1 MFNCPLEQVERFQP
15 TLTLCTNVHVVRV
28 TLFQLTCLK
37 FRYKNLISWANRR
50 TKAAQE
56 KLDVHWVHPF
66 PSFKRMHREWQ
77 RLGKA
82 QKLETTI
89 HNGKV
94 GVRWDLPHF
103 FNYVATQKELMESMD
118 FPMIDGEQ
126 LFVIIIRGDG
136 FPCGSRPWVQI
147 AIGFAN
153 HMEKARTLQYNW
165 TLDVALTSEHDDEAM
180 RVLFCATLQH
190 IQTIIDSGYIQM
202 NNVYYRA
209 RIMLG
214 GDSPWLRLLLGLS
227 PYYAIGSIYSFSTW
241 CSRHERWMNTKVRR
255 TTHLDGKF
263 RALYDKGL
271 DCTTAKGCTS
281 KPMLRVDD
289 RTRFIVMC
297 ILHLVIRLGD
307 YLTHFICAFCKRL
320 PPLVRARVQTVL
332 NESKTNISL
341 KGKASPDGEETWR
354 LLANWT
360 IIGKT
365 MKLPPKYISVVQE
378 MANLLTAM
386 QSWRYEAAALSK
398 CKRVARRFQKSI
410 CPHKRSPYLLW
421 LRTEATEVLK
431 NIYPWGAGMFSG
443 DIVESL
449 NYILKDHFLCS
460 SGRGGGPGGRVARDK
475 RMLKQAQERIFLAK
489 ELPRWERTSAGGE

>member
-1 MFNCPLEQVERFQP
+1 MFNCPVEQVERFQP

-28 TLFQLTCLK
+28 TLFELTCLK

-227 PYYAIGSIYSFSTW
+227 PYFAIGSIYSFSTW
-241 CSRHERWMNTKVRR
+241 CSRRERWMNTKVRR

-307 YLTHFICAFCKRL
+307 YLTHFIRAFCKRL

-365 MKLPPKYISVVQE
+365 MKLPPKYISIVQE

-398 CKRVARRFQKSI
+398 CKRVARRFQKLI
-410 CPHKRSPYLLW
+410 CPHKR
-421 LRTEATEVLK
+421 
-431 NIYPWGAGMFSG
+431 IGM
-443 DIVESL
+443 E
-449 NYILKDHFLCS
+449 
-460 SGRGGGPGGRVARDK
+460 
-475 RMLKQAQERIFLAK
+475 
-489 ELPRWERTSAGGE
+489 

>member
-1 MFNCPLEQVERFQP
+1 
-15 TLTLCTNVHVVRV
+15 
-28 TLFQLTCLK
+28 
-37 FRYKNLISWANRR
+37 
-50 TKAAQE
+50 
-56 KLDVHWVHPF
+56 
-66 PSFKRMHREWQ
+66 
-77 RLGKA
+77 
-82 QKLETTI
+82 
-89 HNGKV
+89 
-94 GVRWDLPHF
+94 
-103 FNYVATQKELMESMD
+103 
-118 FPMIDGEQ
+118 
-126 LFVIIIRGDG
+126 
-136 FPCGSRPWVQI
+136 
-147 AIGFAN
+147 
-153 HMEKARTLQYNW
+153 
-165 TLDVALTSEHDDEAM
+165 
-180 RVLFCATLQH
+180 
-190 IQTIIDSGYIQM
+190 
-202 NNVYYRA
+202 
-209 RIMLG
+209 
-214 GDSPWLRLLLGLS
+214 
-227 PYYAIGSIYSFSTW
+227 
-241 CSRHERWMNTKVRR
+241 MNTKVRR

-307 YLTHFICAFCKRL
+307 YLTHFIRAFCKRL
-320 PPLVRARVQTVL
+320 PPLVCARVQTVL

-365 MKLPPKYISVVQE
+365 TTLPPKYISVVQE
-378 MANLLTAM
+378 VANLLTAM

-398 CKRVARRFQKSI
+398 CKRVARRFQKLI

-421 LRTEATEVLK
+421 LRREATEVLK

-475 RMLKQAQERIFLAK
+475 RLLKQAHERIFLAK

>member
-1 MFNCPLEQVERFQP
+1 MFNCPVEQVERFQP

-28 TLFQLTCLK
+28 TLFELTCLK

-94 GVRWDLPHF
+94 GVRWGLPHF

-118 FPMIDGEQ
+118 FPMINGEQ

-241 CSRHERWMNTKVRR
+241 CSRRERWMNTKVRR

-307 YLTHFICAFCKRL
+307 YLTHFIRVESVPHNWYDASDATNYNASPPSMVEVGGTISSGGRSKKSSMEEAPAAVAPPTTLPNAATSTSSMMRGVEQVCATSVQPVFN
-320 PPLVRARVQTVL
+320 RVQ
-332 NESKTNISL
+332 
-341 KGKASPDGEETWR
+341 
-354 LLANWT
+354 
-360 IIGKT
+360 
-365 MKLPPKYISVVQE
+365 
-378 MANLLTAM
+378 
-386 QSWRYEAAALSK
+386 
-398 CKRVARRFQKSI
+398 
-410 CPHKRSPYLLW
+410 
-421 LRTEATEVLK
+421 
-431 NIYPWGAGMFSG
+431 
-443 DIVESL
+443 
-449 NYILKDHFLCS
+449 
-460 SGRGGGPGGRVARDK
+460 PG
-475 RMLKQAQERIFLAK
+475 
-489 ELPRWERTSAGGE
+489 S

>member
-1 MFNCPLEQVERFQP
+1 MFNCPVEQVERFQP

-28 TLFQLTCLK
+28 TLFELTCLK

-227 PYYAIGSIYSFSTW
+227 PYFAIGSIYSFSTW
-241 CSRHERWMNTKVRR
+241 CSRRERWMNTKVRR
-255 TTHLDGKF
+255 TTHLDGWWGVDGWWGGGGGAASSMDAMWASNCA
-263 RALYDKGL
+263 RG
-271 DCTTAKGCTS
+271 CCGCT
-281 KPMLRVDD
+281 KG
-289 RTRFIVMC
+289 
-297 ILHLVIRLGD
+297 GD
-307 YLTHFICAFCKRL
+307 FQCVAYAW
-320 PPLVRARVQTVL
+320 A
-332 NESKTNISL
+332 
-341 KGKASPDGEETWR
+341 G
-354 LLANWT
+354 
-360 IIGKT
+360 
-365 MKLPPKYISVVQE
+365 
-378 MANLLTAM
+378 AM
-386 QSWRYEAAALSK
+386 
-398 CKRVARRFQKSI
+398 
-410 CPHKRSPYLLW
+410 
-421 LRTEATEVLK
+421 
-431 NIYPWGAGMFSG
+431 
-443 DIVESL
+443 
-449 NYILKDHFLCS
+449 
-460 SGRGGGPGGRVARDK
+460 GG
-475 RMLKQAQERIFLAK
+475 
-489 ELPRWERTSAGGE
+489 

>member
-1 MFNCPLEQVERFQP
+1 MFNCPVEQVERFQP

-28 TLFQLTCLK
+28 TLFELTCLK

-126 LFVIIIRGDG
+126 LFVTIIRGDG

-165 TLDVALTSEHDDEAM
+165 TLDVALTSEHEDEAM

-202 NNVYYRA
+202 NNVYYRG

-214 GDSPWLRLLLGLS
+214 GDSPWLRLL
-227 PYYAIGSIYSFSTW
+227 F
-241 CSRHERWMNTKVRR
+241 
-255 TTHLDGKF
+255 
-263 RALYDKGL
+263 
-271 DCTTAKGCTS
+271 
-281 KPMLRVDD
+281 
-289 RTRFIVMC
+289 
-297 ILHLVIRLGD
+297 
-307 YLTHFICAFCKRL
+307 
-320 PPLVRARVQTVL
+320 
-332 NESKTNISL
+332 
-341 KGKASPDGEETWR
+341 
-354 LLANWT
+354 
-360 IIGKT
+360 
-365 MKLPPKYISVVQE
+365 
-378 MANLLTAM
+378 
-386 QSWRYEAAALSK
+386 
-398 CKRVARRFQKSI
+398 
-410 CPHKRSPYLLW
+410 
-421 LRTEATEVLK
+421 LK

-460 SGRGGGPGGRVARDK
+460 GGRGGGPGGRVARDK
-475 RMLKQAQERIFLAK
+475 RMLKQAHERIFLAK

>member
-1 MFNCPLEQVERFQP
+1 M
-15 TLTLCTNVHVVRV
+15 RV
-28 TLFQLTCLK
+28 TLFELTCLK
-37 FRYKNLISWANRR
+37 LRYKNLISWANRR

-56 KLDVHWVHPF
+56 KLVVHWVHPF

-118 FPMIDGEQ
+118 FPMIDGEP

-202 NNVYYRA
+202 DYVYYRA

-227 PYYAIGSIYSFSTW
+227 PYYAIGNNPKVEHDAKENERPHVGDDAKEEGGPQDGMHEGGSERAMASTREKE
-241 CSRHERWMNTKVRR
+241 CAD
-255 TTHLDGKF
+255 DGKEEVGPETQ
-263 RALYDKGL
+263 ALW
-271 DCTTAKGCTS
+271 A
-281 KPMLRVDD
+281 VDS
-289 RTRFIVMC
+289 R
-297 ILHLVIRLGD
+297 
-307 YLTHFICAFCKRL
+307 
-320 PPLVRARVQTVL
+320 
-332 NESKTNISL
+332 
-341 KGKASPDGEETWR
+341 
-354 LLANWT
+354 
-360 IIGKT
+360 
-365 MKLPPKYISVVQE
+365 
-378 MANLLTAM
+378 
-386 QSWRYEAAALSK
+386 
-398 CKRVARRFQKSI
+398 
-410 CPHKRSPYLLW
+410 
-421 LRTEATEVLK
+421 
-431 NIYPWGAGMFSG
+431 
-443 DIVESL
+443 
-449 NYILKDHFLCS
+449 
-460 SGRGGGPGGRVARDK
+460 
-475 RMLKQAQERIFLAK
+475 
-489 ELPRWERTSAGGE
+489 

>member
-1 MFNCPLEQVERFQP
+1 MFNCPVEQVERFQP

-28 TLFQLTCLK
+28 TLFELTCLK

-94 GVRWDLPHF
+94 GVRLDLPHF

-153 HMEKARTLQYNW
+153 HMEKARTLQYSW
-165 TLDVALTSEHDDEAM
+165 TLDVALTTEHDDEAM

-214 GDSPWLRLLLGLS
+214 GDSPWLRLPLGLS

-241 CSRHERWMNTKVRR
+241 CSRRERWMNTKVRR

-263 RALYDKGL
+263 REHKGEGV
-271 DCTTAKGCTS
+271 C
-281 KPMLRVDD
+281 
-289 RTRFIVMC
+289 
-297 ILHLVIRLGD
+297 
-307 YLTHFICAFCKRL
+307 
-320 PPLVRARVQTVL
+320 Q
-332 NESKTNISL
+332 
-341 KGKASPDGEETWR
+341 
-354 LLANWT
+354 
-360 IIGKT
+360 
-365 MKLPPKYISVVQE
+365 
-378 MANLLTAM
+378 
-386 QSWRYEAAALSK
+386 
-398 CKRVARRFQKSI
+398 
-410 CPHKRSPYLLW
+410 
-421 LRTEATEVLK
+421 
-431 NIYPWGAGMFSG
+431 
-443 DIVESL
+443 
-449 NYILKDHFLCS
+449 
-460 SGRGGGPGGRVARDK
+460 
-475 RMLKQAQERIFLAK
+475 
-489 ELPRWERTSAGGE
+489 